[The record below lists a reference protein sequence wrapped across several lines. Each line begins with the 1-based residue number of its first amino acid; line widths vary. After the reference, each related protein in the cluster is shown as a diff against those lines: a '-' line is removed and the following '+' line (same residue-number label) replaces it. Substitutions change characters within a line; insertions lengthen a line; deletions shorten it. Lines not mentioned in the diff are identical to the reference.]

1 MKSDALNTQVVVPRE
16 KLDNYKK
23 VKKGFQVAKKAVDIV
38 GGIATVALV
47 LCPMDGPF
55 GEIATLISTGVLHG
69 MVSSAEQ
76 IYDKAVDSTKEGAN
90 IIGNATD
97 IARNL
102 KNEKESL
109 VKLKNSLIAGK
120 QDVNIS
126 KGKSK

>member
-23 VKKGFQVAKKAVDIV
+23 VKKGFQVAKKTVDIV

-47 LCPMDGPF
+47 LCPTDGPF
-55 GEIATLISTGVLHG
+55 GEVATLISTGVLHG

-76 IYDKAVDSTKEGAN
+76 IYDKVMASTKEGAN
-90 IIGNATD
+90 IMENATD

-120 QDVNIS
+120 NIS